1 MDGWWLITRFNI
13 NIEPP
18 FQELGG
24 AGVNNGT
31 SLNLVTLPNQE
42 NDTTNGLKT
51 AAAFGGLNG
60 GAPAVIEGN
69 NGTNNGENGGATLAA
84 SPVAAAAAGAEKI
97 AVLGPLV
104 DYDSDSEEESGSDDR

>member
-1 MDGWWLITRFNI
+1 MTPL
-13 NIEPP
+13 

-31 SLNLVTLPNQE
+31 SLNLVTLPPNQE

-60 GAPAVIEGN
+60 GGAPAVIEGN
-69 NGTNNGENGGATLAA
+69 NGTNNGENGGGAALAA
-84 SPVAAAAAGAEKI
+84 SPVAAVAAGAEKI

-104 DYDSDSEEESGSDDR
+104 DYDSDSEEESSGSDDR